1 MKTSPVRIVA
11 IALLLMS
18 MAGLCAAATVDEDIE
33 ALQRDWALANYNA
46 SGEAKVK
53 AFDEL
58 AHRASMLSAQY
69 PDRAEPLVWEGIVL
83 STYAGVKGGLGALG
97 LAKQARAKLETAVQ
111 LDAQALNGSAY
122 TSLGTLYYKVP
133 GFPLGFGDHKKAV
146 WYLHKA
152 LALNPEGIDP
162 NFFYAD
168 YLFEE
173 GKYAQARE
181 YLERA
186 LHAPSRPGRELADD
200 GRRREI
206 NALLEKV
213 KSKLS

>member
-1 MKTSPVRIVA
+1 MNASSLRIFA
-11 IALLLMS
+11 LALLLMS
-18 MAGLCAAATVDEDIE
+18 MAQLSTAATLEQDIE
-33 ALQRDWALANYNA
+33 ALQNEWALANYNA
-46 SGEAKVK
+46 SGEAKLK

-58 AHRASMLSAQY
+58 AQRAAMLSAQY

-83 STYAGVKGGLGALG
+83 STQAGAKGGLGALG
-97 LAKQARAKLETAVQ
+97 LAKKARAKLESAVKI
-111 LDAQALNGSAY
+111 DPQALNGSAY

-133 GFPLGFGDHKKAV
+133 GFPIGFGDHKKAV

-168 YLFEE
+168 YLFGE
-173 GKYAQARE
+173 GKYEQARE

-186 LHAPSRPGRELADD
+186 LRAPSRPGREVADD

-206 NALLEKV
+206 NALFAKV
-213 KSKLS
+213 RSKLS

>member
-1 MKTSPVRIVA
+1 MKTTSVRTFA
-11 IALLLMS
+11 IAVLLMS
-18 MAGLCAAATVDEDIE
+18 AVGISRAASLDQEIE
-33 ALQRDWALANYNA
+33 AVQSDWALANYSA
-46 SGEAKVK
+46 SGEAKLK

-58 AHRASMLSAQY
+58 VHRASLLSAQY

-97 LAKQARAKLETAVQ
+97 LAKKARTKLEAAMR
-111 LDAQALNGSAY
+111 LDADALNGSVY

-133 GFPLGFGDHKKAV
+133 GFPVGFGDHKKAV

-152 LALNPEGIDP
+152 LALNPDGIDS

-173 GKYAQARE
+173 GKYEQARE

-186 LHAPSRPGRELADD
+186 MRAPSRPGRELADD

-206 NALLEKV
+206 NVLLEKV